1 MLLPPGL
8 IDRQL
13 FECRSLAHDTPKLVY
28 DRKGRDCERDRDD
41 LKSLAQLRQ
50 VLFRVV
56 FRQPIR

>member
-1 MLLPPGL
+1 MLIPPGL

-13 FECRSLAHDTPKLVY
+13 FECRSLAHHTSQLVY
-28 DRKGRDCERDRDD
+28 DGKRRDCERDRDD

-56 FRQPIR
+56 IRQPIR